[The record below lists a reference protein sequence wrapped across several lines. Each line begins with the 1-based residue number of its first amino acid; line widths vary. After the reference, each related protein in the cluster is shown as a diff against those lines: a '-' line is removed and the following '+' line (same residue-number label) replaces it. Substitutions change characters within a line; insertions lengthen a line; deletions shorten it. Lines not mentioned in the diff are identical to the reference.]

1 MRVLL
6 CFALSLCCT
15 TTTIAAERIRIEA
28 KINGIKICFAFDT
41 GTPRTMLFGR
51 TARRLNLKVTEQ
63 PPNAE
68 TKHGYVRPGLSEE
81 CRVELGNDTNKVRF
95 SVLELP
101 KYMDTEIDGLLSWP
115 TIRNTILRI
124 NADSKTKK
132 ISPLESLPKDIGLW
146 TKWNI
151 RKDSGYLEVK
161 LPLPSGKDGTILIDT
176 GSPFGVALSPQRW
189 KQWLEKHKDQPASV
203 EASYQPG
210 VGVRATDLFWASRLT
225 IGDFSL
231 KDVPVAKAPPHY
243 TSVFA
248 NYQATVGLFALTRLD
263 IIVDGKNSS
272 LYTRPHSK
280 PISKYQY
287 NRLGAVFVPANKKSE
302 HLVAHVAKKSPADRA
317 GVRNGDVLMRVGD
330 LDVTKWRT
338 DPKVLPLSRF
348 WDQPAG
354 NKLKLSLMRDGK
366 LLKIIVELEEIFA
379 KDAKASKIHGKDHGG
394 QPNAPADA
402 KRPRR

>member
-6 CFALSLCCT
+6 CFALSWCCT
-15 TTTIAAERIRIEA
+15 TTIMAAERIPIEV
-28 KINGIKICFAFDT
+28 KINDIKVCLAFDS
-41 GTPRTMLFGR
+41 GTDRTVLFGR
-51 TARRLNLKVTEQ
+51 TARRLKLKVTER
-63 PPNAE
+63 PPNVK
-68 TKHGYVRPGLSEE
+68 TKPGSARVGWSEE
-81 CRVELGNDTNKVRF
+81 CRMELGRHTDKVRL
-95 SVLELP
+95 SVLEIP
-101 KYMDTEIDGLLSWP
+101 KYMDVEIDGILSWS

-124 NADSKTKK
+124 DADSKTKK
-132 ISPLESLPKDIGLW
+132 ISALKSLPKDIGLW

-151 RKDSGYLEVK
+151 RKDSGFLEVK
-161 LPLPSGKDGTILIDT
+161 LPLPSEKDGTILINT
-176 GSPFGVALSPQRW
+176 GSPFGVELSPQRW

-203 EASYQPG
+203 KACYRPG

-231 KDVPVAKAPPHY
+231 KDVPVEKALTLN

-248 NYQATVGLFALTRLD
+248 NYQATFGLFALTRLD

-287 NRLGAVFVPANKKSE
+287 NRLGAAFVPANKKSE

-330 LDVTKWRT
+330 LDVTRWRT

-394 QPNAPADA
+394 QPNAGQ
-402 KRPRR
+402 KE